1 MAIRKKAATAGT
13 PAPTSGE
20 KGKQAFKV
28 EVVHVKTYVC
38 PNGDAYYSGRP
49 YTVTAEKRAELFKY
63 MDSNGI
69 PYFRDYDPARYK
81 KPVKDGPTNLH
92 TEEKEAGQA
101 ADASGEIDTAEGRPE
116 GVVRLPK
123 SMRRTDKGVTV

>member
-1 MAIRKKAATAGT
+1 MAIRKKAATEQEKST
-13 PAPTSGE
+13 Q

-28 EVVHVKTYVC
+28 EVVNVKTYVC

-63 MDSNGI
+63 KDDAGV

-92 TEEKEAGQA
+92 TEEPEQQGV
-101 ADASGEIDTAEGRPE
+101 DAEGEIDTAEGKPE
-116 GVVRLPK
+116 GVVRLPR